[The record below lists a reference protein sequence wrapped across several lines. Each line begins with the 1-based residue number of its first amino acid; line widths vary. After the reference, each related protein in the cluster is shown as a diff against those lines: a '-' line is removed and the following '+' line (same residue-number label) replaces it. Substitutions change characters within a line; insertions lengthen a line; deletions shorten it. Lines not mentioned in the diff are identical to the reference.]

1 MAESKVKSNAR
12 DRILDAAEELV
23 STRGVSDLTLDA
35 VAAGADLS
43 KGGLL
48 YHFASKEQLIIG
60 LVQRI
65 TDELAAD
72 FERSLSDE
80 TDKPDSPGRLVRAM
94 LRQSHMIESDSR
106 AAKRYTRAF
115 AILMATMVQGPELLG
130 PIRGFYQEI
139 IGRLQRDGLPPGRA
153 EVIAAALDGL
163 WLGSMFGLYELDSD
177 QARGVYAELERLSTV
192 HESEAVVS

>member
-1 MAESKVKSNAR
+1 MAESKVKSNTR

-35 VAAGADLS
+35 VAAGANLS

-80 TDKPDSPGRLVRAM
+80 TDKPDSPGG
-94 LRQSHMIESDSR
+94 SC
-106 AAKRYTRAF
+106 
-115 AILMATMVQGPELLG
+115 
-130 PIRGFYQEI
+130 
-139 IGRLQRDGLPPGRA
+139 GRC
-153 EVIAAALDGL
+153 
-163 WLGSMFGLYELDSD
+163 
-177 QARGVYAELERLSTV
+177 
-192 HESEAVVS
+192 